1 MLSLYPTNE
10 VIGCMRALSNLG
22 LVSQKFYS
30 LLGLTNIEALRILM
44 NVQWLKLFCLSVLLT
59 VLNACGGGGG
69 GSDNNNSASA
79 ASNAETALTSV
90 SGIVTYTDYPVAAN
104 GIDYSAEQSKPVR
117 GAVIQLLDSSGNELA
132 AGNTGSDGSYSL
144 SANVEGSARVLVRA
158 ELGLAGN
165 VNTRVVDNT
174 SNDALYTLFTDINLS
189 GNSITQNLNAG
200 SGWNGS
206 RYATTRSAGPF
217 SILDVIYQAQ
227 QLITSVD
234 NSAIFPLLTVNWST
248 QNSSA
253 EGRLADGDIGTSFY
267 LNDNLYILGRANFDT
282 DEYDKGVIAHEWG
295 HYFEDNFSRSDSPG
309 GSHSQGDI
317 LHPSVA
323 WSEGFGTAFAAII
336 LEDPLYIDTFGP
348 GQSISDITNVEQDS
362 DADTAIFNGGSN
374 PLLDGYYSETSVMEL
389 LYDLVDA
396 GAADDDSLALGFAPI
411 YQVLTGDFSTTK
423 SFTSLFPFLYFLK
436 LVAPTDSEAIKTL
449 FSNENID
456 VDNANEFD
464 NPSDANLPPIYTE
477 VAAETTVT
485 LDSNGQVLQTSNAY
499 GNASSFNNTGNKLL
513 NQRFFKA
520 TANVA
525 GCFTIAVTPQAP
537 TTSADLSL
545 VFVDNAKIDVFSG
558 GSTESRNIN
567 LTAGEI
573 VTFAVGAFSN
583 NVSFKV
589 SFLSGC

>member
-1 MLSLYPTNE
+1 LHALTIKFRLSE
-10 VIGCMRALSNLG
+10 
-22 LVSQKFYS
+22 QKIYS
-30 LLGLTNIEALRILM
+30 LLGLANIEALRILM

-59 VLNACGGGGG
+59 VLSACGGGGG
-69 GSDNNNSASA
+69 GGGGGGDNNSSAPVA
-79 ASNAETALTSV
+79 NNVETTLTTV
-90 SGIVTYTDYPVAAN
+90 SGIVTYTDYPVTAY
-104 GIDYSAEQSKPVR
+104 GIDYSSEQSKPVR
-117 GAVIQLLDSSGNELA
+117 GAVIQLLDSLGNELA

-158 ELGLAGN
+158 ELGRVDS

-174 SNDALYTLFTDINLS
+174 SNDALYTLFTDINI
-189 GNSITQNLNAG
+189 NSNGITQNLNAG

-227 QLITSVD
+227 QLVINVD
-234 NSAIFPLLTVNWST
+234 SAAVFPLLTVNWST

-309 GSHSQGDI
+309 GGHSQGDI

-323 WSEGFGTAFAAII
+323 WSEGFGTALAAII
-336 LEDPLYIDTFGP
+336 LEDPLYIDTFGL

-362 DADTAIFNGGSN
+362 DADTASFSGGSN

-389 LYDLVDA
+389 LYDLFDA
-396 GAADDDSLALGFAPI
+396 GIADDDSVALGFEPI
-411 YQVLTGDFSTTK
+411 YKVLTGEFSTTK
-423 SFTSLFPFLYFLK
+423 SFTSLFPFLYFIK
-436 LVAPTDSEAIKTL
+436 LEAPTNSEAINTL
-449 FSNENID
+449 FSNENIA
-456 VDNANEFD
+456 VVNATEFD
-464 NPSDANLPPIYTE
+464 NPVDNALTPVYTP
-477 VAAETTVT
+477 VGAEATVT
-485 LDSNGQVLQTSNAY
+485 LDSNGDLLQTSSAY
-499 GNASSFNNTGNKLL
+499 GNASSFNTGNKLL

-520 TANVA
+520 TATVTS
-525 GCFTIAVTPQAP
+525 CYTIAVTPVAP
-537 TTSADLSL
+537 TADADLAL
-545 VFVDNAKIDVFSG
+545 VFVNNSTIDVFSG
-558 GSTESRNIN
+558 GSTESGDVN

-573 VTFAVGAFSN
+573 VTFAVGAFTN
-583 NVSFKV
+583 NAYFSVSFK
-589 SFLSGC
+589 SGC